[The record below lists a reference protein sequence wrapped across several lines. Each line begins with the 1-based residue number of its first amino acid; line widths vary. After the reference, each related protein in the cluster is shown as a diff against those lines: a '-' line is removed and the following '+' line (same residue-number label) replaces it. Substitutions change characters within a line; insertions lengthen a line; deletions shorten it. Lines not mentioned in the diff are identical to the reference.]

1 MWYGLLSTYTTKFG
15 ENFDFYGGIDLR
27 YYKGLHQNVIVDLFG
42 GDYFI
47 DAENRGKI
55 LAENNPAAA
64 DPNFKNQKLGVG
76 DVYYRDYDGFVMSE
90 GAFAQLEY
98 NRDKLSAFVSG
109 GLSNTGYWRYDR
121 MYYSKDKAKSD
132 TKNYLGGNIK
142 GGVNYNLNEKNNVCL
157 LYTSP
162 SPRDS

>member
-98 NRDKLSAFVSG
+98 IATSSAHSFPVVFP
-109 GLSNTGYWRYDR
+109 TPV
-121 MYYSKDKAKSD
+121 
-132 TKNYLGGNIK
+132 I
-142 GGVNYNLNEKNNVCL
+142 GVTIVCTIARTRLN
-157 LYTSP
+157 P
-162 SPRDS
+162 IPRTIWVET